1 MATVLPRPVHA
12 DRATPLAT
20 DLVAAVVV
28 AGLCVVGLWVRHGG
42 LTALAGPWADS
53 WTAATDL
60 TGLLASYAGLV
71 GLVLVARPVAL
82 ERAAGLDRL
91 FIWHRYAGATTAV
104 LVGLHVVAGV
114 VAASSAPGGVWG
126 AVRDLTGREPYMAGA
141 TVGALLVGVVTVT
154 SLRSFRQQLAYETWY
169 FVHLLAYLGLALA
182 FGHQLFLGGDLA
194 DDRLARWFWVGL
206 HLAVIA
212 ALVWG
217 RWGTTVR
224 AAARPWRVRAVV
236 PQGPGTADVHLSGVG
251 TGAPPAQPGQFYLLR
266 VLRPGLWWHA
276 HPYSLSAAP
285 SASELRFSIKE
296 RGDASHHLSRLP
308 VGTKVAVEGPYG
320 TCTPTLAHGRKVLF
334 VVGGV
339 GVAPARAMIER
350 LDADHEPVVLY
361 RARSAAEATHLDELQ
376 ALLPAR
382 RGRVLTLL
390 GPSATLARKDPFG
403 VASLR
408 GAVPDIA
415 ERVAVV
421 CGPESL
427 VHAARRGL
435 LACGVAPADI
445 HFERVWW

>member
-1 MATVLPRPVHA
+1 
-12 DRATPLAT
+12 
-20 DLVAAVVV
+20 
-28 AGLCVVGLWVRHGG
+28 
-42 LTALAGPWADS
+42 
-53 WTAATDL
+53 
-60 TGLLASYAGLV
+60 
-71 GLVLVARPVAL
+71 
-82 ERAAGLDRL
+82 
-91 FIWHRYAGATTAV
+91 
-104 LVGLHVVAGV
+104 
-114 VAASSAPGGVWG
+114 
-126 AVRDLTGREPYMAGA
+126 MAGA
-141 TVGALLVGVVTVT
+141 TVGALLLGVVTVT

-169 FVHLLAYLGLALA
+169 FVHLLAYVGLALA

-206 HLAVIA
+206 HLAVVA

-224 AAARPWRVRAVV
+224 AAARPWHVRAVI
-236 PQGPGTADVHLSGVG
+236 PQGPGTSAVHLSGAG
-251 TGAPPAQPGQFYLLR
+251 GASPAQPGQFYLLR

-285 SASELRFSIKE
+285 NASELRFSIKD

-350 LDADHEPVVLY
+350 LDGDHEPVVLY
-361 RARSAAEATHLDELQ
+361 RARSAVEATHLDELQ

-390 GPSATLARKDPFG
+390 GPSAALARKDPFG

-427 VHAARRGL
+427 VHAAPARAAGLRRGPVRHPL
-435 LACGVAPADI
+435 RAGLVVIACLYRAPDM
-445 HFERVWW
+445 HRWPVGPSRP